1 MPRRPDACA
10 GACAARRGGLRRVG
24 ASLWRRGVGC
34 GGRASSEWGG
44 KGPVG
49 RWVLGGRWFFR
60 SVLASIEDL
69 VTRGNETNLVLT
81 LVIHLGKVKVLHVCC
96 YTAFSLS
103 PVLY

>member
-1 MPRRPDACA
+1 M
-10 GACAARRGGLRRVG
+10 
-24 ASLWRRGVGC
+24 WRRGVGC
-34 GGRASSEWGG
+34 GGRASPEWGG

-49 RWVLGGRWFFR
+49 RWALGGRWFFR

-81 LVIHLGKVKVLHVCC
+81 VVIHLGKVKVLHVCC

-103 PVLY
+103 TVLY